1 MLTTALKIS
10 KFPISKSRKSG
21 TGQGL
26 KKEELCST
34 ILLALHN
41 SLPILNVLASK
52 LVGVAGIEPTKCQS
66 QSLVPYRLA
75 TPQFL
80 MIFLVELRTNATE
93 SKSGALPLGE
103 GALFYKKSERCRS
116 LLGGVDSGTR
126 TLTRIANNR

>member
-1 MLTTALKIS
+1 MLTTALKIL
-10 KFPISKSRKSG
+10 KFPISKSLKSG
-21 TGQGL
+21 RGQGP

-34 ILLALHN
+34 ILLILHN
-41 SLPILNVLASK
+41 SLPILNVLATK

-93 SKSGALPLGE
+93 SKSGGLPL
-103 GALFYKKSERCRS
+103 ADRP
-116 LLGGVDSGTR
+116 
-126 TLTRIANNR
+126 I